1 MRGRVS
7 LLSGEA
13 LRNKASARPVD
24 QAKPSKQIASFG
36 LGDAR
41 GCMRQS
47 PNRELGTLAASSS
60 LSTAAGST
68 VPWRDVRCLTMTN
81 MLLSFFFFS
90 VANVLQEFWIE
101 CEDENEAPQVPRDM
115 STKRSQLSFSG
126 CVHC

>member
-24 QAKPSKQIASFG
+24 QVKPSKQIASFG

-41 GCMRQS
+41 GCMRHS
-47 PNRELGTLAASSS
+47 PNRELAASCS

-81 MLLSFFFFS
+81 MLLLFFF
-90 VANVLQEFWIE
+90 ANVLQAFWIE

-115 STKRSQLSFSG
+115 STKR
-126 CVHC
+126 